1 MHEILSS
8 GGTEDISNLLQD
20 YKASQT
26 GSPESTFLVQWK
38 FQTSYS

>member
-8 GGTEDISNLLQD
+8 GGIEDNGKNLQD

-26 GSPESTFLVQWK
+26 QRSEYTFLVQ
-38 FQTSYS
+38 